1 MNKKLSPNCARCP
14 TVSCRP
20 PTGAT
25 EKLSMDN
32 TPAFCPT
39 KRMPDVMA
47 EALAEYEKPAVKEF
61 ARQASIQEF
70 ECYENTPEGRRTK
83 NPRIVELI
91 QFAHKMGYKKLGLA
105 FCNGLSTEASVVN
118 EILENQGFEVVS
130 TRCKMGGVPKEKI
143 GIKPD
148 EKIGGPNSCETMC
161 NPIAQA
167 KALNSEK
174 VDMAVV
180 LGLCMGHDTLF
191 FQYCRVPMTVLAVK
205 DRVTGHN
212 PLAAIYLTSSY
223 YARLIAKKK

>member
-1 MNKKLSPNCARCP
+1 
-14 TVSCRP
+14 
-20 PTGAT
+20 
-25 EKLSMDN
+25 MD
-32 TPAFCPT
+32 
-39 KRMPDVMA
+39 

-83 NPRIVELI
+83 NPRIVELV

-105 FCNGLSTEASVVN
+105 FCTGLSNEASIVN

-130 TRCKMGGVPKEKI
+130 ARCKMGGVPKEKI
-143 GIKPD
+143 GIKP
-148 EKIGGPNSCETMC
+148 EQKIGGPNSCETMC

-167 KALNSEK
+167 KTLNSEK
-174 VDMAVV
+174 VDMAVM
-180 LGLCMGHDTLF
+180 LGLCLGHDTLF
-191 FQYCRVPMTVLAVK
+191 FQYCRVPVTVLAVK

-223 YARLIAKKK
+223 YARLVPKKK